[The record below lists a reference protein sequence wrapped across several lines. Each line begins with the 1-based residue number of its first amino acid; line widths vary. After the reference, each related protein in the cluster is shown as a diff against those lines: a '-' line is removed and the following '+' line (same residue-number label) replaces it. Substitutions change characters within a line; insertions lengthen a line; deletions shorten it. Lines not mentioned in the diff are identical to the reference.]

1 MSFISSIWSCPYQE
15 HVNDETRSLI
25 CYVASGYVTRWCVH
39 QTSLFIMH
47 FFESP
52 TYNGLWFK
60 TCCVLDIQEHRHIGL
75 LLGVVKFSTSLWRN
89 TISNCGNSNI
99 YKSYQKSER
108 NSWEWG
114 LRGFEYKLNALLK

>member
-1 MSFISSIWSCPYQE
+1 
-15 HVNDETRSLI
+15 
-25 CYVASGYVTRWCVH
+25 
-39 QTSLFIMH
+39 MH

-52 TYNGLWFK
+52 KYNGLWFK

-75 LLGVVKFSTSLWRN
+75 LVGVVKFSTSLWRN
-89 TISNCGNSNI
+89 TISNYDNSNI

-114 LRGFEYKLNALLK
+114 L